1 MLVVTRF
8 SRPLKYCSIS
18 ERLLVEATVFVI
30 VVTPLAE
37 GLMQS
42 MLTWGLYNFR
52 RLLMRLMCSLALFR
66 IFALSPSS
74 SGMRMCFLEG
84 PLVMV

>member
-1 MLVVTRF
+1 MVTRS
-8 SRPLKYCSIS
+8 SRPFKYCSIS
-18 ERLLVEATVFVI
+18 ERLLVEATVFV
-30 VVTPLAE
+30 VAVTPLVE

-42 MLTWGLYNFR
+42 MLTWDLYDFR

-66 IFALSPSS
+66 IFALSSLSS
-74 SGMRMCFLEG
+74 RMRMCFFKG